1 MIFASDNDSR
11 VKFYCI
17 DYNGVSNSKIPDSVC
32 RPTVRKYDNLSDFLC
47 DHDDVAGLYDGAD
60 FSCLDFYEVEF
71 GDAMNGYNLDGMVCY
86 DEKNDLWSNLD

>member
-17 DYNGVSNSKIPDSVC
+17 DYNGVSNPSIPGSVC

-47 DHDDVAGLYDGAD
+47 DHDDVASLYNGVDY
-60 FSCLDFYEVEF
+60 SCLDFYEVEF
-71 GDAMNGYNLDGMVCY
+71 RDAMDSYNLDGMVCY

>member
-47 DHDDVAGLYDGAD
+47 DHDDVAGLYDGVD
-60 FSCLDFYEVEF
+60 FSYLDFYEVEF

>member
-17 DYNGVSNSKIPDSVC
+17 DYIGDDNANVDDSIC
-32 RPTVRKYDNLSDFLC
+32 QPTTRKYNNVKDFFA
-47 DHDDVAGLYDGAD
+47 DHEDIARLYHGVDYD
-60 FSCLDFYEVEF
+60 YLDFYECEF

-86 DEKNDLWSNLD
+86 DEKHDLWSNLD

>member
-1 MIFASDNDSR
+1 MAN
-11 VKFYCI
+11 
-17 DYNGVSNSKIPDSVC
+17 
-32 RPTVRKYDNLSDFLC
+32 
-47 DHDDVAGLYDGAD
+47 LYDGAD

>member
-17 DYNGVSNSKIPDSVC
+17 DYNGVSNPKIPDSVC
-32 RPTVRKYDNLSDFLC
+32 RPTIRKYDNLSDFLC
-47 DHDDVAGLYDGAD
+47 DHDDVAGLYNGVDY
-60 FSCLDFYEVEF
+60 SCLDFYEVEF
-71 GDAMNGYNLDGMVCY
+71 GDAMSGYSLDGMVCY